1 MYPLLL
7 AALVAIAVV
16 GERLVWLIRFC
27 QSHQPEVVDEIL
39 SASEHHQWEA
49 AEKLASSSSDPVARV
64 LLAGLKNREQGFENS
79 IQVASAKELREANRC
94 LSILD
99 TLVTLAPLLGL
110 LGTVTGIMSSF
121 NSMGV
126 DELAVAKVTGG
137 IGEALIATAAGLG
150 IAIFCLIP
158 LNILSSRLA
167 TLQAELE
174 ASATTLQ
181 VCLQKKKN

>member
-1 MYPLLL
+1 
-7 AALVAIAVV
+7 
-16 GERLVWLIRFC
+16 
-27 QSHQPEVVDEIL
+27 
-39 SASEHHQWEA
+39 
-49 AEKLASSSSDPVARV
+49 
-64 LLAGLKNREQGFENS
+64 
-79 IQVASAKELREANRC
+79 
-94 LSILD
+94 
-99 TLVTLAPLLGL
+99 
-110 LGTVTGIMSSF
+110 
-121 NSMGV
+121 MGV

-158 LNILSSRLA
+158 LNTLSSRLA